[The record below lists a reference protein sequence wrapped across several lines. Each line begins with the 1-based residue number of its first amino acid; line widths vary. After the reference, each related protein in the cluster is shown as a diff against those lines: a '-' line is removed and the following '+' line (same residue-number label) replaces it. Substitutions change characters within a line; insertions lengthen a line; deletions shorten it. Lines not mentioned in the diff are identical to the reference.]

1 MSLGLSPK
9 LPLQLDSKIGPY
21 KLNVTHTEM
30 IKQNFKNLILTNPG
44 ERIMDTRFGA
54 GIRKFL
60 FENRTEELNFRI
72 TSAIEQQVKLYMPFI
87 VVSEILF
94 LEEDDIPADPNTLE
108 MVINYSIP
116 DLNAADFLEIS
127 I

>member
-1 MSLGLSPK
+1 
-9 LPLQLDSKIGPY
+9 
-21 KLNVTHTEM
+21 
-30 IKQNFKNLILTNPG
+30 
-44 ERIMDTRFGA
+44 MDTRFGA